1 MWGALPFVPRLALG
15 LPLALGLV
23 LALLRWCVHG
33 CPGWWAAPGKGLDLL
48 IDLTCP
54 EQCVLL
60 DRQHGRL
67 EGVALMHLLVNL
79 PPCVA
84 LGNCQDVVL
93 WRGKTAPDV
102 LTIEPL
108 VPALQVLPGDV
119 ELAELREREDAHE
132 EGVAEHRVHPLELVA
147 SFGLAPLF
155 HLILPVPAINR
166 ALLSGLPW
174 PFSWLRECAYQ
185 VFHGD
190 ETDLASCAELEL
202 ALHQL
207 VASLKG
213 QLGFANPLQ
222 LSPFAQD
229 REIRGGVPG
238 RVWPGSRCCMRPNSH
253 GSSRVNHLEHAGRD
267 QPGGHI
273 RVVVVVGGEAQ
284 LPWRRLP
291 CTVGRVPPGRE
302 VLHRDKALIRQC
314 RLDEP
319 RDAFEDHEVPG
330 GLVELSHCVRVHSRN
345 FLWWCHQLIWCRR
358 HGVGGRDF
366 KSQDKRSK
374 GPLEPKWWPKW
385 ILIKSQDKRPP
396 TVNALAQTLQS
407 TTLVLLVP

>member
-1 MWGALPFVPRLALG
+1 
-15 LPLALGLV
+15 
-23 LALLRWCVHG
+23 
-33 CPGWWAAPGKGLDLL
+33 
-48 IDLTCP
+48 
-54 EQCVLL
+54 
-60 DRQHGRL
+60 
-67 EGVALMHLLVNL
+67 MHLLVNL

-132 EGVAEHRVHPLELVA
+132 EGVAEHCVHPLELVA

-155 HLILPVPAINR
+155 HLILPVPAIYR

-213 QLGFANPLQ
+213 QLGFGELV
-222 LSPFAQD
+222 F
-229 REIRGGVPG
+229 
-238 RVWPGSRCCMRPNSH
+238 
-253 GSSRVNHLEHAGRD
+253 SS
-267 QPGGHI
+267 
-273 RVVVVVGGEAQ
+273 
-284 LPWRRLP
+284 
-291 CTVGRVPPGRE
+291 
-302 VLHRDKALIRQC
+302 
-314 RLDEP
+314 
-319 RDAFEDHEVPG
+319 
-330 GLVELSHCVRVHSRN
+330 
-345 FLWWCHQLIWCRR
+345 
-358 HGVGGRDF
+358 
-366 KSQDKRSK
+366 
-374 GPLEPKWWPKW
+374 
-385 ILIKSQDKRPP
+385 
-396 TVNALAQTLQS
+396 QTLS
-407 TTLVLLVP
+407 SCPRSHETVRFGAVSPGVCGPGPAVACAPTPMDR

>member
-1 MWGALPFVPRLALG
+1 
-15 LPLALGLV
+15 
-23 LALLRWCVHG
+23 
-33 CPGWWAAPGKGLDLL
+33 
-48 IDLTCP
+48 
-54 EQCVLL
+54 
-60 DRQHGRL
+60 
-67 EGVALMHLLVNL
+67 MHLLVNV

-84 LGNCQDVVL
+84 FGNCQDVVL

-207 VASLKG
+207 VA
-213 QLGFANPLQ
+213 AW
-222 LSPFAQD
+222 
-229 REIRGGVPG
+229 
-238 RVWPGSRCCMRPNSH
+238 VW
-253 GSSRVNHLEHAGRD
+253 
-267 QPGGHI
+267 
-273 RVVVVVGGEAQ
+273 
-284 LPWRRLP
+284 
-291 CTVGRVPPGRE
+291 
-302 VLHRDKALIRQC
+302 
-314 RLDEP
+314 
-319 RDAFEDHEVPG
+319 
-330 GLVELSHCVRVHSRN
+330 
-345 FLWWCHQLIWCRR
+345 
-358 HGVGGRDF
+358 
-366 KSQDKRSK
+366 
-374 GPLEPKWWPKW
+374 
-385 ILIKSQDKRPP
+385 
-396 TVNALAQTLQS
+396 
-407 TTLVLLVP
+407 

>member
-1 MWGALPFVPRLALG
+1 MDVLVDGR
-15 LPLALGLV
+15 PLEKV
-23 LALLRWCVHG
+23 LIFF
-33 CPGWWAAPGKGLDLL
+33 

-54 EQCVLL
+54 EQCVLP

-84 LGNCQDVVL
+84 FGNCQDVVL

-119 ELAELREREDAHE
+119 ELAELREREDAYE

-155 HLILPVPAINR
+155 HLILPVPA
-166 ALLSGLPW
+166 
-174 PFSWLRECAYQ
+174 
-185 VFHGD
+185 
-190 ETDLASCAELEL
+190 
-202 ALHQL
+202 
-207 VASLKG
+207 LKG
-213 QLGFANPLQ
+213 QLGFGELGLLLPNPLQ
-222 LSPFAQD
+222 LSPFARD

-253 GSSRVNHLEHAGRD
+253 GSLSRVNHLEHAGRD

-284 LPWRRLP
+284 LPRRRLP

-319 RDAFEDHEVPG
+319 RDALEDHEVPAWRIMPVSMWLPQMQQMHNRG
-330 GLVELSHCVRVHSRN
+330 IMCYILA
-345 FLWWCHQLIWCRR
+345 I
-358 HGVGGRDF
+358 
-366 KSQDKRSK
+366 RSC
-374 GPLEPKWWPKW
+374 
-385 ILIKSQDKRPP
+385 
-396 TVNALAQTLQS
+396 T
-407 TTLVLLVP
+407 

>member
-1 MWGALPFVPRLALG
+1 MPAWGVCAPSRPEEVALVGAAAVARAAPAHPVVAELVPFRVGGCLLVTAPGRLVVRVGGLTLARLALG

-23 LALLRWCVHG
+23 LALLRWCVVHG
-33 CPGWWAAPGKGLDLL
+33 CPGRWAAPGKGLDLL

-54 EQCVLL
+54 EQCVLP

-67 EGVALMHLLVNL
+67 EGVALMHLFVNL

-93 WRGKTAPDV
+93 WRGKSAPDV

-119 ELAELREREDAHE
+119 ELAELREDAHE

-147 SFGLAPLF
+147 SFGLALLF

-166 ALLSGLPW
+166 ALLCGLPW

-190 ETDLASCAELEL
+190 ETDPCAELEL

-213 QLGFANPLQ
+213 QLGFGELGLLLPNPLQ

-238 RVWPGSRCCMRPNSH
+238 RVWPGSRCCMCPNSH
-253 GSSRVNHLEHAGRD
+253 GSLSRVNHLEHAGRD
-267 QPGGHI
+267 QL
-273 RVVVVVGGEAQ
+273 VVGGEAQ
-284 LPWRRLP
+284 LPRRRLP

-319 RDAFEDHEVPG
+319 RNAFEDHEVPG

-345 FLWWCHQLIWCRR
+345 FLWWCH
-358 HGVGGRDF
+358 
-366 KSQDKRSK
+366 
-374 GPLEPKWWPKW
+374 
-385 ILIKSQDKRPP
+385 
-396 TVNALAQTLQS
+396 
-407 TTLVLLVP
+407 